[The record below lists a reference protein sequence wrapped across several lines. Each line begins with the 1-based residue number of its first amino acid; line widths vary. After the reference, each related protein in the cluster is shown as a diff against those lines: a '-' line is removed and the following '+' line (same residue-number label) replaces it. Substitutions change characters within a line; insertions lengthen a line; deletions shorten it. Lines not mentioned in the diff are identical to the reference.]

1 MKVLS
6 YKSLVLL
13 CFILSFVLI
22 YTSPRSIYSTN
33 ISADLLTFLE
43 IHRINKEDRRINVLS
58 QTRVGRVSSKSVD
71 LLVEMDSI
79 SPQISKYLL
88 RTFSGSGRFAVLRV
102 PIEELRYILGDTNI
116 VYATLSRK
124 VKLHLDVVRDK
135 LNLNYIYNYYGQD
148 KVQGKD
154 VIIGVID
161 SGIDSSHADFRTSSG
176 GSRILYVWDQ
186 TVDVTN
192 SKLGYGREYTK
203 SELDRDFGLVKD
215 EDGHGT
221 HVSGIATGNGRMSS
235 GKYSGISQGSDLIVV
250 KTDFSTIGILE
261 GIEYIFLK
269 SRELG
274 KSCVVN
280 LSLGLDI
287 GSHDGSDIES
297 LVLKDIINSYGR
309 EGKVIV
315 VSAGNSGYFKQHFSN
330 TITLIPISSVIE
342 ISSNSTREVD
352 ELVADFWID
361 GGVVPEVR
369 IVSPNGNT
377 SGWITFSN
385 NYTRNVSL
393 PDGEI
398 IVSMVSNRYNN
409 DLNIQITLLD
419 TQSKSIS
426 TGNWRIQFKTI
437 SGTGILHGW
446 LQYSDGIISQFDNGD
461 NYFTINS
468 MFLIDEVIF
477 VSSYN
482 SKNSFSSTSGNIYLP
497 RLTNDNISYFSSR
510 GPTRDGRQ
518 KPDISAP
525 GAVIFA
531 PLSSQSE
538 RGGYIDKTY
547 RNYIGMMGT
556 SMSAPVVTGVVA
568 LLLSINPKFTSSD
581 IINYLKTYSEVS
593 IYDPNGKNWDESWG
607 WGKVN
612 VKTIV
617 ETLKTP
623 ENLVWFS
630 GNVIRLDNFQNS
642 TLLNFRLKDGS
653 DNVSIDIYD
662 IEGNL
667 MKSMGNFYIQSGL
680 NQINLV
686 VDNSFRTGVYLVR
699 IVGSRFNTNLKL
711 VVIR

>member
-6 YKSLVLL
+6 YKYLVLL
-13 CFILSFVLI
+13 YFILSSVFI
-22 YTSPRSIYSTN
+22 YTLPRSVYSTN

-43 IHRINKEDRRINVLS
+43 IHRVNKEDKRVNVLS

-71 LLVEMDSI
+71 LLVEIDSI

-102 PIEELRYILGDTNI
+102 PIEELGYILGDTNL
-116 VYATLSRK
+116 VYATLPRK
-124 VKLHLDVVRDK
+124 VKLHLDMVRDK

-176 GSRILYVWDQ
+176 SSRILYVWDQ

-192 SKLGYGREYTK
+192 SRLGYGREYTK
-203 SELDRDFGLVKD
+203 SELDRDLGLVKD
-215 EDGHGT
+215 EEGHGT

-250 KTDFSTIGILE
+250 KTDFSIIGILE

-330 TITLIPISSVIE
+330 TITLIPISSVLE
-342 ISSNSTREVD
+342 ISSNSTREAD
-352 ELVADFWID
+352 ELVADFWVD

-385 NYTRNVSL
+385 NYTKNVSL

-409 DLNIQITLLD
+409 DLNIQITFLD

-426 TGNWRIQFKTI
+426 TGNWQIQFKTI
-437 SGTGILHGW
+437 SGTSILHGW
-446 LQYSDGIISQFDNGD
+446 LQYSDGIISQFSNGD

-482 SKNSFSSTSGNIYLP
+482 SRNSFSSTSGNIYLP

-510 GPTRDGRQ
+510 GPTRDGRK

-538 RGGYIDKTY
+538 RDGYVDKTY

-556 SMSAPVVTGVVA
+556 SMSAPVVAGVVA
-568 LLLSINPKFTSSD
+568 LLLSVNPKFTSSD

-593 IYDPNGKNWDESWG
+593 IYDLNGKNWDESWG

-623 ENLVWFS
+623 EDLVWFS
-630 GNVIRLDNFQNS
+630 GNVVRLDNFQNS

-662 IEGNL
+662 MEGNL

-699 IVGSRFNTNLKL
+699 IAGNRFNTNLKL
-711 VVIR
+711 VIIR